1 MKGKMEEFIDEKVR
15 YSKKIREKQK
25 ELIIIFITAIIIS
38 FLVNILA
45 NSLFY
50 YVIGGS
56 LTYFLPKT
64 IGVAFFLLIIFSYFL
79 YKYVL
84 DPYSRI
90 TKEIRIPIIYN
101 RKDCIVIDDPFNG
114 YFPQKM
120 AWQAFE
126 RFKEKYPDIAE
137 NRINEGIPPH
147 AAKKHILTELLE
159 YLIVK
164 NNLSGFDKR
173 GLMHD
178 KTIVKLPDQLENN
191 SFISFFRS
199 FEPKDGVDIGM
210 SQLELYL
217 PKDVEIK
224 YCSPAPIEGLIPDF
238 NTFKI
243 GFVGKY
249 CEIYL
254 TGRCTSL
261 WNIQSMDSGPAPIFE
276 GVYISPYFQDE
287 LEENLSNL
295 WRITFYISVE
305 AKFKFRAY
313 LFPSL
318 AYIEWTER
326 LIDKLVKGTIFSGF
340 DFETFG
346 KEKQVSMKYDLY
358 ETIKMIDVRTE
369 NIEKEISNMKK
380 S

>member
-1 MKGKMEEFIDEKVR
+1 MDEFIDEKVH
-15 YSKKIREKQK
+15 YSKKILAKLK
-25 ELIIIFITAIIIS
+25 ELITIFITAIIIS

-45 NSLFY
+45 NSLFS

-56 LTYFLPKT
+56 LTYSLITT
-64 IGVAFFLLIIFSYFL
+64 IEIAFFLLLVFSYIL

-101 RKDCIVIDDPFNG
+101 KKDCIVIDDPFDG

-137 NRINEGIPPH
+137 NRIHEGIPPH

-159 YLIVK
+159 YLIVSDLK

-173 GLMHD
+173 GLMPD

-199 FEPKDGVDIGM
+199 FESKDMIDRGM
-210 SQLELYL
+210 SQLELNL
-217 PKDVEIK
+217 PKDIDIK
-224 YCSPAPIEGLIPDF
+224 YWSPAPIEGLIPDF
-238 NTFKI
+238 NTFRI

-254 TGRCTSL
+254 TGWCTSI
-261 WNIQSMDSGPAPIFE
+261 WHIQSMSSGPAPIFE
-276 GVYISPYFQDE
+276 GVYIRPYFQDE
-287 LEENLSNL
+287 LIKNLSEL
-295 WRITFYISVE
+295 WRITFHISVE
-305 AKFKFRAY
+305 AKFKLRAY
-313 LFPSL
+313 LLPPL
-318 AYIEWTER
+318 AYMEWTER
-326 LIDKLVKGTIFSGF
+326 LIEGLVKGTFLSGF
-340 DFETFG
+340 DFERFK
-346 KEKQVSMKYDLY
+346 KEKKDSMEYDLY

-369 NIEKEISNMKK
+369 DIEKEISNMKK